1 MRSWRLTGI
10 SSALTMRVLRH
21 RGKMGSRHRMV
32 NRARMGSRHRMA
44 SKIRMSSRHRAD
56 RTRQDSRA
64 SIIPAAMDIPA
75 ITRMHRRMLRFLR
88 NRLHSLR
95 LTEFRERLHRI

>member
-1 MRSWRLTGI
+1 
-10 SSALTMRVLRH
+10 
-21 RGKMGSRHRMV
+21 MGSRHRMTS
-32 NRARMGSRHRMA
+32 RIRMG
-44 SKIRMSSRHRAD
+44 SRHRAD

-64 SIIPAAMDIPA
+64 SIIPAAMVIPA
-75 ITRMHRRMLRFLR
+75 ITKMHRRMLRFLR

>member
-21 RGKMGSRHRMV
+21 RGKMGSRHRMTS
-32 NRARMGSRHRMA
+32 RIRMGSRHRT
-44 SKIRMSSRHRAD
+44 D

-64 SIIPAAMDIPA
+64 SIIPAAMVIPA
-75 ITRMHRRMLRFLR
+75 ITKMHRRMLRFLR